1 MAQNLHNYS
10 SEAELILGCKNLER
24 AAQFELYQLFAG
36 KMFSVCKRYLGNSP
50 DAEDVLMEGFM
61 KVYTKID
68 TYQDQGSF
76 EGWIRRIITNEAL
89 MKIRKNKL
97 FKTIDIEEFWDI
109 SMPENALM
117 NLQVE
122 AIEEIIHEMPI
133 GYRTIFNLYAIEG
146 YSHREIAEL
155 LEISEGTSK
164 SQLSRARA
172 LLQTKINQIQA

>member
-24 AAQFELYQLFAG
+24 AAQFALYQLFAG
-36 KMFSVCKRYLGNSP
+36 KMFSVCKRYLGNGP

-97 FKTIDIEEFWDI
+97 FKTIDIEESWDV

>member
-1 MAQNLHNYS
+1 LAKNLHNYS
-10 SEAELILGCKNLER
+10 SEAELILGCKNQER
-24 AAQFELYQLFAG
+24 SAQYAIYQLFAG

-68 TYQDQGSF
+68 SYHDQGSF

-89 MKIRKNKL
+89 MKIRKNNL
-97 FKTIDIEEFWDI
+97 FRSIDIEETYDI
-109 SMPENALM
+109 SIPENALM
-117 NLQVE
+117 NLHVE
-122 AIEEIIHEMPI
+122 EIEEIINEIPL

-146 YSHREIAEL
+146 YTHKEIAEL

-164 SQLSRARA
+164 SQLSRARYI
-172 LLQTKINQIQA
+172 LQTKIKNIQA